1 MLAQQPTLSKNYV
14 SIINIHLKAMH
25 VNNSCMFYAP
35 YASIL
40 VWKLQNDAKTL
51 VKLCAGQNLTC
62 FDQLRKSSRDFF
74 IFFLTFI
81 GPAHHTYNI
90 QLTKNN
96 VNEIILF
103 QNSPVQERLSKSGST
118 RW

>member
-1 MLAQQPTLSKNYV
+1 
-14 SIINIHLKAMH
+14 
-25 VNNSCMFYAP
+25 MFYAP
-35 YASIL
+35 YATIV
-40 VWKLQNDAKTL
+40 VWKLQNGAKTL
-51 VKLCAGQNLTC
+51 VKLGAGQKLTC
-62 FDQLRKSSRDFF
+62 FDQLRKGYSDV
-74 IFFLTFI
+74 FFLTTI